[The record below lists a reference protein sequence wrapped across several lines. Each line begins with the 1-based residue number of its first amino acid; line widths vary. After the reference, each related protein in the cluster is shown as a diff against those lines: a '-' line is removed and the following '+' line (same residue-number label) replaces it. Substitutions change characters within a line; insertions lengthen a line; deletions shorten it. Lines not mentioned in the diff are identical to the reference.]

1 MILLDTHTLVWLAS
15 DTGQL
20 SPAAKDALLAHP
32 ASLHVSVVSAW
43 EISILVKRGRLI
55 LPFPPEEYLTRAMAQ
70 HRLIEL
76 PLTRRVAQA
85 SVLLPDLH
93 NDPFD
98 RILIAEC
105 HERSLSIIT
114 RDAMIPRY
122 PGLQVIW

>member
-1 MILLDTHTLVWLAS
+1 
-15 DTGQL
+15 
-20 SPAAKDALLAHP
+20 
-32 ASLHVSVVSAW
+32 
-43 EISILVKRGRLI
+43 
-55 LPFPPEEYLTRAMAQ
+55 
-70 HRLIEL
+70 
-76 PLTRRVAQA
+76 VAQA